1 MLSCK
6 KITELCSREL
16 ERRLNL
22 GERAALRAHLV
33 DVRGLREFSQTA
45 AGAARLGP
53 HLCPWQCAAARRSRN
68 LLRDGRPGQLSLR
81 ARSHFSA
88 DAPLAGS
95 RAQRRINAFRNR
107 QATKHAARCAFA
119 GGVGRG
125 ARSRVPLGS
134 FHLHHPEALGDSPRC
149 LGFGLSV
156 CVRGAVRSGI
166 SSLGKFA
173 NEHSRPRR
181 DIADPQQ
188 TAPNWTR
195 SPNSSNAFL
204 PRN

>member
-68 LLRDGRPGQLSLR
+68 LLRDRRPGQPSLR

-88 DAPLAGS
+88 DAPLAGA

-119 GGVGRG
+119 GGVGGG

-134 FHLHHPEALGDSPRC
+134 VQLHRPEALGDSPRC

-156 CVRGAVRSGI
+156 CVGGGPLGNFQFGEVRKRAFSAT
-166 SSLGKFA
+166 KR
-173 NEHSRPRR
+173 HCRPST
-181 DIADPQQ
+181 DCSKLDA
-188 TAPNWTR
+188 
-195 SPNSSNAFL
+195 
-204 PRN
+204 